1 MDAIINTCFETGGS
15 YHTIAYYSHVIPAVI
30 AAFLAIFI
38 LIKTKFS
45 FLARVFALFSLLFSI
60 WLVGDLIAWTSPNY
74 YMVSFVWSFLDYMST
89 AFVVVGVY
97 FFLCLILERDVS
109 FPVRMFFIGIT
120 LPAFFVTVAGVSIH
134 EFYQPV
140 CEALENTFLTNY
152 KLFVEVLGIV
162 IITIVGGYQF
172 QFGNTV
178 KRRQILFFG
187 GAMFLFLL
195 IFGVTEYLASVT
207 DVYEINLYSLLILPV
222 FLLIITFSITNLQIF
237 KIRFIETQLLV
248 YVLIIMTGSQLLF
261 MESYADLSLSLMT
274 LAVSIII
281 AVVLL
286 RNVSAQSKQRK
297 QIEEL
302 ALKLESSNKKL
313 DEQNKLKSEFL
324 SLAAHQIRS
333 PLTAVKGYASMLL
346 DGTFGKVQQT
356 QHEAIDRIFE
366 STNHLV
372 NVVND
377 LLNISKIEQ
386 GGFVFEMSLF
396 DLKRALI
403 GVVDEMQLSAK
414 NKGLTISFKALT
426 DTEYVVRADLE
437 KIRQVFL
444 NLLDNSFKYTKE
456 GGHVE
461 VHLSRDAKADMFEVT
476 IIDTGIGMSHETIEK
491 LFEKFSRGEGRTSN
505 SGGSGLG
512 LYLAKQVVEAHKGT
526 IQALSDGAGKGS
538 TFVVRIPPSTKL
550 GSSTTV

>member
-1 MDAIINTCFETGGS
+1 MDVINTCVATTES
-15 YHTIAYYSHVIPAVI
+15 YHTIAYYSHAIPAVI
-30 AAFLAIFI
+30 ATFLAVFI
-38 LIKTKFS
+38 LVKTKFS
-45 FLARVFALFSLLFSI
+45 FLARVFALFSMLFSI

-74 YMVSFVWSFLDYMST
+74 YMVSFVWSFLDYIST

-109 FPVRMFFIGIT
+109 FPVRLFFIVLT
-120 LPAFFVTVAGVSIH
+120 LPAFFVTTAGVSIH

-162 IITIVGGYQF
+162 IITIVGAYKF
-172 QFGNTV
+172 QYGNV
-178 KRRQILFFG
+178 LKRRQILFFG

-222 FLLIITFSITNLQIF
+222 FLLIITFSITNLQLF
-237 KIRFIETQLLV
+237 KVRFIETQLLV
-248 YVLIIMTGSQLLF
+248 YILIIMSGSQLLF
-261 MESYADLSLSLMT
+261 MESYADVSLSLMT
-274 LAVSIII
+274 LLVSIII
-281 AVVLL
+281 AFVLL

-302 ALKLESSNKKL
+302 ALKLESTNQKL
-313 DEQNKLKSEFL
+313 DEQNKLKTEFL

-356 QHEAIDRIFE
+356 QREAIDRIFE

-377 LLNISKIEQ
+377 LLNISKIEL
-386 GGFVFEMSLF
+386 GGLVFEMSLF
-396 DLKRALI
+396 DLKRALQ
-403 GVVDEMQLSAK
+403 GVVDEMKLSAK
-414 NKGLTISFKALT
+414 NKDITISFKALT
-426 DTEYVVRADLE
+426 DTEYIVRADLE
-437 KIRQVFL
+437 KMRQVFL
-444 NLLDNSFKYTKE
+444 NLLDNSFKYTNA
-456 GGHVE
+456 GGRVDVILE
-461 VHLSRDAKADMFEVT
+461 RDVANDMFQ
-476 IIDTGIGMSHETIEK
+476 ISIQDTGIGMGHETIDR
-491 LFEKFSRGEGRTSN
+491 LFEKFSRGDEGRTSN

-512 LYLAKQVVEAHKGT
+512 LYLAKQVVLAHKGT
-526 IQALSDGAGKGS
+526 IEALSDGEGKGS
-538 TFVVRIPPSTKL
+538 TFVVRIPTSTKL
-550 GSSTTV
+550 GQTTAI